1 MGFMAS
7 LIEARIEQI
16 TDWRK
21 KADLELADA
30 LIELAKKTPYFH
42 LKDKESGE
50 IYMERYWLK
59 QPPEGTAGNSIRI
72 HHTMRS
78 DFDRALHDHPWP
90 STSIILKGGYYEILP
105 KDQQQP
111 AANDAVDFVR
121 VWRSPGDVVARDAS
135 HRHRLEIVPGTT
147 CWSMFIVGEWEK
159 DWGFYDKEEGFV
171 YWRKYLDD
179 WTTVTASDSKTG
191 AQPATQCTI

>member
-1 MGFMAS
+1 MLSVANH
-7 LIEARIEQI
+7 
-16 TDWRK
+16 TDTVK
-21 KADLELADA
+21 MKGHYLPLDLADK
-30 LIELAKKTPYFH
+30 LIQKAKETPYFH
-42 LKDKESGE
+42 LRDKDSGE

-59 QPPEGTAGNSIRI
+59 QPDENGGNAIRV

-90 STSIILKGGYYEILP
+90 STSIILKGGFYEILP
-105 KDQQQP
+105 EDQKQD
-111 AANDAVDFVR
+111 ASLDANR
-121 VWRSPGDVVARDAS
+121 YLRIWRGPGDVVSRSAS
-135 HRHRLEIVPGTT
+135 DRHRLEIPDGQT

-179 WTTVTASDSKTG
+179 WTTITASDKQTM
-191 AQPATQCTI
+191 CTT

>member
-1 MGFMAS
+1 MHLAAKHIEIRDKWKNLTDQFHFTDR
-7 LIEARIEQI
+7 LIE
-16 TDWRK
+16 
-21 KADLELADA
+21 KAKE
-30 LIELAKKTPYFH
+30 TPYFH

-59 QPPEGTAGNSIRI
+59 QPDASGGNSIRI

-90 STSIILKGGYYEILP
+90 STSIVLKGGYFEILP
-105 KDQQQP
+105 KDQGQ
-111 AANDAVDFVR
+111 DSSKDSTDFQR
-121 VWRSPGDVVARDAS
+121 VWRSAGDVVSRAAHD
-135 HRHRLEIVPGTT
+135 RHRLEIVPGTS
-147 CWSMFIVGEWEK
+147 CWSMFIVGTWEK

-179 WTTVTASDSKTG
+179 WTTITASDSKCKT
-191 AQPATQCTI
+191 